1 MLIKNAIE
9 FGKEFI
15 NRIKLAIE
23 EVEKLKKWS
32 GVQKK
37 AKVDAIAYEFFDANF
52 DKLKINFLVK
62 GYLKKR
68 IRKAIPD
75 ITQKVFD
82 LIETSIEGITNK
94 IKK

>member
-1 MLIKNAIE
+1 MSIKDTIE
-9 FGKEFI
+9 FVKEFI
-15 NRIKLAIE
+15 NRVKIAIE
-23 EVEKLKKWS
+23 KVEKFKELSSEEKKS
-32 GVQKK
+32 R
-37 AKVDAIAYEFFDANF
+37 VDAVAYNYFDANF

-75 ITQKVFD
+75 ITQKIFD

>member
-1 MLIKNAIE
+1 MSVKDTIE
-9 FGKEFI
+9 FVKEFI
-15 NRIKLAIE
+15 DRIKLAIE
-23 EVEKLKKWS
+23 DVEKLKKLS
-32 GVQKK
+32 GTQKK
-37 AKVDAIAYEFFDANF
+37 EKVNAIAYEFFDANY